1 MINIDIVF
9 NSNWANKCMALGT
22 VRLSEMLKMK
32 LSFWIPCYY
41 ANYRCVNFI
50 FWTSLFVNKKILC
63 KFAISLRKLSPTS
76 KLFGDYESCRHS
88 VYFSCYVLF
97 SRLKSKKC
105 LFQDI
110 LGSRTLSDRVLV
122 LLSNMETY
130 LRFASREPT
139 SAWESQLSHFEA
151 FFRKL
156 PSVLPENVSLS
167 RKIYS

>member
-1 MINIDIVF
+1 
-9 NSNWANKCMALGT
+9 MALGT
-22 VRLSEMLKMK
+22 VRLSEILKFK
-32 LSFWIPCYY
+32 LSIWIPCYY

-63 KFAISLRKLSPTS
+63 KFLWENCHQHHNFSATTSPIVTVFTFHVMFYFPVWNRK
-76 KLFGDYESCRHS
+76 KY
-88 VYFSCYVLF
+88 
-97 SRLKSKKC
+97 

-167 RKIYS
+167 RNIYS

>member
-1 MINIDIVF
+1 M
-9 NSNWANKCMALGT
+9 
-22 VRLSEMLKMK
+22 
-32 LSFWIPCYY
+32 
-41 ANYRCVNFI
+41 
-50 FWTSLFVNKKILC
+50 NKKILR
-63 KFAISLRKLSPTS
+63 KPAISSRKLSPTS
-76 KLFGDYESCRHS
+76 QLFGDYESCRPS

-97 SRLKSKKC
+97 SCLKSKKC

>member
-1 MINIDIVF
+1 
-9 NSNWANKCMALGT
+9 MALGT
-22 VRLSEMLKMK
+22 VRLSEILKFK
-32 LSFWIPCYY
+32 LSVWIPCYY

-50 FWTSLFVNKKILC
+50 FWTSLFVY
-63 KFAISLRKLSPTS
+63 RKSYVNLLFLWENCHQHQNFSATTSPVVTV
-76 KLFGDYESCRHS
+76 FTFH
-88 VYFSCYVLF
+88 VMFYFPGWNRKNVF
-97 SRLKSKKC
+97 
-105 LFQDI
+105 FQDI

-167 RKIYS
+167 RNIY

>member
-1 MINIDIVF
+1 MPPWHLELYGYLKYSSLNYLFEFRVIMRIIV
-9 NSNWANKCMALGT
+9 L
-22 VRLSEMLKMK
+22 
-32 LSFWIPCYY
+32 WISYVKHHYLWTRKSYVNLLFLWENCHQNHDFSASTSPVVAQYFLFILY
-41 ANYRCVNFI
+41 A
-50 FWTSLFVNKKILC
+50 
-63 KFAISLRKLSPTS
+63 
-76 KLFGDYESCRHS
+76 
-88 VYFSCYVLF
+88 LF
-97 SRLKSKKC
+97 SRLKLKKC